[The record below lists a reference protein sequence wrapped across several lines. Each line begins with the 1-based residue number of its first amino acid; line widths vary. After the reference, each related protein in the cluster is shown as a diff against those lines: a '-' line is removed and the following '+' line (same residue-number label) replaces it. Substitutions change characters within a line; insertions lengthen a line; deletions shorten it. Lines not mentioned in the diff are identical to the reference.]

1 MPADSANK
9 HNERHARLT
18 FNLRDRAVCHGLA
31 GYFEAVLYPGVELS
45 TNPIN
50 VEEKSPGMMSWF
62 PLFFSLK
69 VSFSPYLIFAS
80 LGFSYAHF
88 MNRYLFT
95 SLMRRRLQS
104 PYSVRLIIGRCGTN
118 GW

>member
-1 MPADSANK
+1 MLPEGTANK

-18 FNLRDRAVCHGLA
+18 FKLRDRAVCHGLA

-50 VEEKSPGMMSWF
+50 MEEKSPGMMSWF

-69 VSFSPYLIFAS
+69 V
-80 LGFSYAHF
+80 GFLLNF
-88 MNRYLFT
+88 
-95 SLMRRRLQS
+95 
-104 PYSVRLIIGRCGTN
+104 
-118 GW
+118 

>member
-1 MPADSANK
+1 MPAGSANK

-50 VEEKSPGMMSWF
+50 MEEKSPGMMSWF

-69 VSFSPYLIFAS
+69 VSLLLLLLPDLRLELHWVLGLCFA
-80 LGFSYAHF
+80 
-88 MNRYLFT
+88 
-95 SLMRRRLQS
+95 
-104 PYSVRLIIGRCGTN
+104 
-118 GW
+118 

>member
-1 MPADSANK
+1 M
-9 HNERHARLT
+9 
-18 FNLRDRAVCHGLA
+18 RDRAICHGLA

-50 VEEKSPGMMSWF
+50 MEEKSPGMMSWF

-69 VSFSPYLIFAS
+69 VSSYHNLIFAQLSFTGVS
-80 LGFSYAHF
+80 LLTIC
-88 MNRYLFT
+88 NRYLFT
-95 SLMRRRLQS
+95 FLMLLRSQS
-104 PYSVRLIIGRCGTN
+104 PYSVRLIIEKSGTN